1 MKLGKVAIGVAV
13 SCGVL
18 GLLGTSNAHADEQM
32 HRMYNP
38 NSGEH
43 FYTAKTTE
51 RDFLVGK
58 GWAYEGV
65 GWVAPTGDSKGDAVY
80 RLYNR
85 NSGDHHYTLSAVER
99 DWLVKLGWVYE
110 GIGWYSAKPEQGVPL
125 YRLYN
130 PYAKVGTHH
139 YTLALS
145 ERDWLVTKGWKAEG
159 IGWYAVKNSSGGN
172 NGSTVSNPTPTPSND
187 GNYIPDGVT
196 QLGNSGKLFAWAK
209 ADEWSRA
216 QIADKGSKWY
226 GYEVVLQAVYKDDHL
241 VGFSPDF
248 SKSNA
253 GDSSTNN
260 SDGSSIVPDGATKLG
275 NSGKFFKRIDD
286 ANAWAEKQVKDASS
300 KFYGRT
306 YYPVTVVKGSQPVGY
321 SIEFNDA
328 VNNGGTNSGNT
339 GSNTGVNT
347 GANTGV
353 NTGSNTGSTFEFN
366 ESEVANEIIRLTNEE
381 RNKVGVPNLNW
392 DFVSMDYASTRA
404 EELTQL
410 FSHTR
415 PNGEGVGDDLW
426 SKVINGHRYSLSG
439 ENITIVYAYQTS
451 SNKDLALQIF
461 TNWKNSNGHYLNLI
475 SNATLVG
482 VGVHQGVYN
491 GRSAYFSSMVLGGYA
506 D

>member
-1 MKLGKVAIGVAV
+1 MKLEKVAIGIAV

-18 GLLGTSNAHADEQM
+18 GLLGASNAHADEQM

-43 FYTAKTTE
+43 FYTANVAEKQH
-51 RDFLVGK
+51 LASVGWK
-58 GWAYEGV
+58 YEGI

-99 DWLVKLGWVYE
+99 DWLVKLGWAYE

-145 ERDWLVTKGWKAEG
+145 ERNWLVTKGWKAEG
-159 IGWYAVKNSSGGN
+159 IGWYAVKNSSGSN
-172 NGSTVSNPTPTPSND
+172 NGSTVSNPIPTPSND

-209 ADEWSRA
+209 ADEWARA

-226 GYEVVLQAVYKDDHL
+226 GYSVVLKAVYKDNNL

-248 SKSNA
+248 SKSNS
-253 GDSSTNN
+253 GDSSTK
-260 SDGSSIVPDGATKLG
+260 SDDSSTVPDGATKLG

-286 ANAWAEKQVKDASS
+286 SNAWADKQVKDASS

-306 YYPVTVVKGSQPVGY
+306 YYPITVVKGNQPIGY
-321 SIEFNDA
+321 SIEFNDS
-328 VNNGGTNSGNT
+328 VNNGGTNSGNS
-339 GSNTGVNT
+339 GSNTGINT

-381 RNKVGVPNLNW
+381 RNKVGVPEIKSNQVL
-392 DFVSMDYASTRA
+392 MDYASMRA
-404 EELTQL
+404 EEITRVY
-410 FSHTR
+410 SHDR
-415 PNGEGVGDDLW
+415 PNGTAGGGTKHIGGETYFIG
-426 SKVINGHRYSLSG
+426 G
-439 ENITIVYAYQTS
+439 ENITIVMADNAS
-451 SNKDLALQIF
+451 SNKELALLLY
-461 TNWKNSNGHYLNLI
+461 TNWKNSPGHYLNLVNGNTNI
-475 SNATLVG
+475 IG
-482 VGVHQGVYN
+482 VGVHKGLYS
-491 GRSAYFSSMVLGGYA
+491 GKDAYYSCMDVGSYSE
-506 D
+506 